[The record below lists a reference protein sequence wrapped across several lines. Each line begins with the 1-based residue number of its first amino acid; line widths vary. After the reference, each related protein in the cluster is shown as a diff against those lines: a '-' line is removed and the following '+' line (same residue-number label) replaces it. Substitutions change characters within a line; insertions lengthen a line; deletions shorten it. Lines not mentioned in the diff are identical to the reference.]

1 MWEDL
6 IEIKPS
12 LSEKIALYQKKLS
25 DSYEINLLYT
35 NFKKEIKIAKNKL
48 NRNSS
53 LQNYFNRNHL
63 FELKKF

>member
-53 LQNYFNRNHL
+53 FQNYFNRNHL
-63 FELKKF
+63 FELKKL